1 MALTAT
7 LGATDSLMSPLR
19 TRVRREAEGKPAGP
33 NKARRCGIEAVGT
46 CATHTDSPLFF
57 FSFLSPPIIETT
69 T

>member
-57 FSFLSPPIIETT
+57 SPSSPPPIIETT